1 MVKEESDTGYVLR
14 NGKRYYQDEGGNL
27 TLDNVSQ
34 EEADRREK
42 RNIKTSSSS
51 SDISTA
57 SPSDTSRNRISITSV
72 PWRLVVLFCILCM
85 MAGAFVY
92 NRSHTSPA
100 EQAISDYMSQAG
112 EMKYHTDDENVMEAN
127 SEVLSADATSI
138 SENKDNY
145 LLPDSICRYL
155 EEKEISGYSHDEI
168 QLMINEIYARHG
180 REFRSQE
187 NREYFETM
195 DWYEPVSGKTDEEI
209 VREFNEY
216 EKANVELL
224 SEYL

>member
-1 MVKEESDTGYVLR
+1 MVKDESDMGYVLR

-42 RNIKTSSSS
+42 RNIQTRSSS
-51 SDISTA
+51 SDISTT

-72 PWRLVVLFCILCM
+72 PWRLVVLFCILCIM
-85 MAGAFVY
+85 VGAFVY

-112 EMKYHTDDENVMEAN
+112 EMNYHIDDENVMETN
-127 SEVLSADATSI
+127 SEMLSADATSI

-145 LLPDSICRYL
+145 LLSDSICRYL

-180 REFRSQE
+180 REFHSQE
-187 NREYFETM
+187 NREYFEM
-195 DWYEPVSGKTDEEI
+195 VNLQKSQRG
-209 VREFNEY
+209 
-216 EKANVELL
+216 
-224 SEYL
+224 